1 MKTKPRQAQACICQ
15 KASGPFLLNK
25 MTFSTTTGL
34 KARPAAKDISSR
46 LLADIQELAPYIQ
59 SRSDEM
65 EASGRI
71 PTDLIE
77 SLRAIGLFR
86 MFVPQS
92 HGGFQLDFIAGIEI
106 IQALARIDGSVGWV
120 AAISSG
126 VSLVTT
132 LVRPEIYDRI
142 YEKGPD
148 VIFAGSLRPGGKA
161 EAIGNGQRL
170 NGRWGFASGCQHAGW
185 MYSAFVVCK
194 DGVPLLQ
201 PNGQNL
207 VRGCLVPAQDWR
219 IEDTWHVAGLKATGS
234 HDVVITDVVVPEA
247 DLFDPFDPQFH
258 RPGPLYQEPMP
269 LLLLMIP
276 ATFLGIATSAV
287 HEIVRVAN
295 TGRQQF
301 RATTTMRD
309 SELFQAE
316 LGRIE
321 ADLNAARAY
330 LQVQTASH
338 WNHALSRT
346 LKTEPFLTQTA
357 QTSAWLATTCVRV
370 ANDCFALAGSAAVYQ
385 KSTLQLRLR
394 DLLVASQH
402 VIAQKRQYV
411 LSGKLLL
418 ETYPA

>member
-1 MKTKPRQAQACICQ
+1 
-15 KASGPFLLNK
+15 
-25 MTFSTTTGL
+25 MTFSTTAGF
-34 KARPAAKDISSR
+34 KERGVGKDASNR
-46 LLADIQELAPYIQ
+46 LLADIQELAPHIQ
-59 SRSDEM
+59 SRSGEM

-77 SLRAIGLFR
+77 SLRAIGVFR
-86 MFVPQS
+86 MFVPRS
-92 HGGFQLDFIAGIEI
+92 HGGFELDFIDGIEI
-106 IQALARIDGSVGWV
+106 IQALARIDGSVGWI
-120 AAISSG
+120 ATISSG
-126 VSLVTT
+126 VSLVATF
-132 LVRPEIYDRI
+132 LRPEIYDRI
-142 YEKGPD
+142 YKDGPD

-161 EAIGNGQRL
+161 EAIGNSRRL
-170 NGRWGFASGCQHAGW
+170 NGRWGFASGCQHADW
-185 MYSAFVVCK
+185 MYCAFVISK

-207 VRGCLVPAQDWR
+207 VRGCLLPARDWR

-234 HDVVITDVVVPEA
+234 HDIVITDVVVPEA

-269 LLLLMIP
+269 LLLLLIP
-276 ATFLGIATSAV
+276 ATFVGIATSAV
-287 HEIVRVAN
+287 DEIVRVAN

-301 RATTTMRD
+301 RAATPMRD

-330 LQVQTASH
+330 LQVQAASH
-338 WNHALSRT
+338 WSHALNRT
-346 LKTEPFLTQTA
+346 LKTEPFLTQTT
-357 QTSAWLATTCVRV
+357 QTSAWLGTTCVRV
-370 ANDCFALAGSAAVYQ
+370 ANDCFALGGGNAVYE

-402 VIAQKRQYV
+402 VIAQKRQYIT
-411 LSGKLLL
+411 SGKLLL
-418 ETYPA
+418 ETYLT